1 MSGSPEAAFQLAEL
15 APSDLAGLCLG
26 VIGAVLVLGGAYF
39 ASVLIN
45 KDPREIS
52 GGQKLTAVALLLSG
66 LLLSIAGLS
75 GALWEEL
82 AELEPPARF
91 GETPK
96 LVSPSQSFNNLLAN
110 ARVDRLIRL
119 IVWKP
124 NEPQSRLD
132 QLKSLGKDGQAYT
145 LVADY
150 DEMRGRTAAEAARLF
165 GASVE
170 DGDRVSAIIFRREP
184 RRITPVSAI
193 GLLQTVAEVD
203 AKLDA
208 GKKLGIEERLSTIA
222 LTALQLG
229 QDRPALDVWAWSTYG
244 ANYPDYCKLAQE
256 FRCDPNYAAH
266 AELGQIDA
274 NWHPLGFSE
283 RVPAVKEPCGKD
295 ADEKFCPITD
305 PKSIWPSLAPYYGA
319 RIFYI
324 KNEPL
329 TAIDGRAL
337 VDFDLPDI
345 QRIPSLDLGEA
356 AAAK

>member
-15 APSDLAGLCLG
+15 APSDLAGLGLG
-26 VIGAVLVLGGAYF
+26 VIGAVLVLSGAYF

-45 KDPREIS
+45 KDPSEIHA
-52 GGQKLTAVALLLSG
+52 GQKLTAIALLLSG

-75 GALWEEL
+75 GALWDEL
-82 AELEPPARF
+82 SDPEPPARF

-119 IVWKP
+119 IVRKP
-124 NEPQSRLD
+124 NEPQSGLD

-150 DEMRGRTAAEAARLF
+150 DEMRGRTAAEAARLL

-170 DGDRVSAIIFRREP
+170 DGDRVSAIIFRRQP

-203 AKLDA
+203 SKLDA
-208 GKKLGIEERLSTIA
+208 GKKLGIEQRLSPAA
-222 LTALQLG
+222 LTGLQLG

-244 ANYPDYCKLAQE
+244 ANYPDYCKLAQA

-266 AELGQIDA
+266 T
-274 NWHPLGFSE
+274 
-283 RVPAVKEPCGKD
+283 EPCGKD

-305 PKSIWPSLAPYYGA
+305 PKSIWPSLAPDYGA

-329 TAIDGRAL
+329 TSLDGRVL
-337 VDFDLPDI
+337 IDFDLPDI
-345 QRIPSLDLGEA
+345 QRIPTLDLGEGT
-356 AAAK
+356 AAK